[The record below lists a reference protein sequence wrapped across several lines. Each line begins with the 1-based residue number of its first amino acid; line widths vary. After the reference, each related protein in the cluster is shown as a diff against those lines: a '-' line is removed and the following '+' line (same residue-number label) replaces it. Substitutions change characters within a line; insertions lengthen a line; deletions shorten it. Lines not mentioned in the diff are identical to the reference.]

1 MACSTT
7 SEAAADHS
15 IGAIFRE
22 MSSIDFFHT
31 VDIQVGRARLH
42 DFLCDLQNYRT
53 LHPLIE
59 SIEEIARSEE
69 MPDARRYRVV
79 DRIPVGPFR
88 LRTVYTAAL
97 EAVTENEI
105 HGYAWQV
112 PRIRV
117 NTVYELEEI
126 ALGTRLSERVSIE
139 APRFLHRFVVRE
151 ARRSHQE
158 TLTEIKHHLNECVC

>member
-1 MACSTT
+1 MCSTT
-7 SEAAADHS
+7 REAAADGS
-15 IGAIFRE
+15 IGAIFHE
-22 MSSIDFFHT
+22 MSSIDFVHT
-31 VDIQVGRARLH
+31 VDIQVGRARLY
-42 DFLCDLQNYRT
+42 DFLCDLQNYRP

-59 SIEEIARSEE
+59 SIEEIAPSDE

-97 EAVTENEI
+97 EPVTENEV
-105 HGYAWQV
+105 HGHAWQV
-112 PRIRV
+112 PGIRV
-117 NTVYELEEI
+117 HTVYQLEEI

-139 APRFLHRFVVRE
+139 APRLLHRFVVGE

-158 TLTEIKHHLNECVC
+158 TLIRMKDHLDEYAC